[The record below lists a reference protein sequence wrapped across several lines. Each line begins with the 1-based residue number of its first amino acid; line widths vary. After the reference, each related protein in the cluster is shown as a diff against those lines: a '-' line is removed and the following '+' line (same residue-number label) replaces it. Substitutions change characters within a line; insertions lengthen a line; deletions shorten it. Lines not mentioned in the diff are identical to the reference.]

1 MTFFRNAIT
10 NLYYVILRSRRS
22 RHLEGRISLIQR
34 LYVDSTSGMNDKLL
48 ILATPCR
55 LGVSTMALVRSR
67 LIVLAVAAVLPA
79 ACAAPE
85 LPVNPFVGAW
95 TTAEQQQIAFRD
107 DTVVVN
113 AKDAAATPMAA
124 ESCAGAFR
132 FGYGRK
138 SRDALL
144 GLTPQQPDLRKKL
157 AALLVQPEYPVAE
170 LACGAG
176 GSTYVLVGDRELV
189 AIYRD
194 RDVAGVE
201 RLSRL

>member
-1 MTFFRNAIT
+1 M
-10 NLYYVILRSRRS
+10 S
-22 RHLEGRISLIQR
+22 
-34 LYVDSTSGMNDKLL
+34 
-48 ILATPCR
+48 
-55 LGVSTMALVRSR
+55 LVRSMPR

-85 LPVNPFVGAW
+85 PPNPFAGAW
-95 TTAEQQQIAFRD
+95 TTAEHQQIAFRD
-107 DTVVVN
+107 NTIVVN

-138 SRDALL
+138 SREALL
-144 GLTPQQPDLRKKL
+144 GLALQQPDLRKRL

-176 GSTYVLVGDRELV
+176 DSTYVLIGDRELV

-194 RDVAGVE
+194 RDIAGVE